1 MTWSDISFNPRPRLL
16 RQFAG
21 AWFIFFVALGVN
33 RYLRHGQHQAGL
45 ALAAMG
51 IVIGSMGLLKPAAV
65 KWPFVVCTVLAFPI
79 GWLIS
84 NLVLALMFYGIITP
98 IALLFRIKGRDLL
111 CRKPPVDRPSFWTTK
126 QTPRD
131 MRSYFRQY

>member
-1 MTWSDISFNPRPRLL
+1 MTWSDISFNPRPRVL
-16 RQFAG
+16 RQFAS
-21 AWFIFFVALGVN
+21 ACLIFCVALGMN

-45 ALAAMG
+45 ALAAIG
-51 IVIGSMGLLKPAAV
+51 IVIGGLGAVKPAAV
-65 KWPFVVCTVLAFPI
+65 RWPFVVCTLLAFPI

-98 IALLFRIKGRDLL
+98 LALLFRIKGRDLL
-111 CRKPPVDRPSFWTTK
+111 CRKRPADRPGFWTTK
-126 QTPRD
+126 QTSRD

>member
-1 MTWSDISFNPRPRLL
+1 VL

-21 AWFIFFVALGVN
+21 FWLIVLVGLGAN
-33 RYLRHGQHQAGL
+33 LYQKHGAHRAGL
-45 ALAAMG
+45 ALSAIG
-51 IVIGSMGLLKPAAV
+51 IVIGGIGLLKPAAV
-65 KWPFVVCTVLAFPI
+65 RLLFVVCMVLAFPM

-84 NLVLALMFYGIITP
+84 NLMLALMFYGIITP

-111 CRKPPVDRPSFWTTK
+111 CRKRPADRPGFWTTK
-126 QTPRD
+126 QTSRD